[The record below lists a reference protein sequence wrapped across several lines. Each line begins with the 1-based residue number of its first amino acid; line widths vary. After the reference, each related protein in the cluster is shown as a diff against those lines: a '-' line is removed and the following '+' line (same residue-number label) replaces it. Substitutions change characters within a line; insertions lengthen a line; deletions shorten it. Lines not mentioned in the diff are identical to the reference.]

1 MLGFLPS
8 LFWGIITISLIVF
21 VHELGHF
28 LAARLLK
35 FKVTEFF
42 IGLPGPKISFKR
54 GDTEY
59 GITAIPLGGYVRVPA
74 LEGSGPGAELGAMTE
89 EERKEYENVP
99 AWKRITV
106 LISGVVANLVFAIAV
121 LTAMF
126 MYTGIPVD
134 RVNPIPGGPA
144 AEAGLPDDAQI
155 VSINGRNVRDFGLL
169 VQQVAWSEPG
179 DVLRVTYVDADGQ
192 RNTLSVTVGN
202 RPAPSEEELAE
213 REALG
218 APPPPSGY
226 IGVVPA
232 SRSLESAGFLDAF
245 TYSFTFIAVTA
256 EGISRLFSP
265 ATFVETLGDARSI
278 IGISV
283 TSAHIVS
290 TGLISWMVFLAMLS
304 IALGLMNILPIPPL
318 DGGKIV
324 LEVVQ
329 KVIGRPIPQNIQVAI
344 SLVGF
349 GLLIILMI
357 YLLGQDLFR
366 IFG

>member
-1 MLGFLPS
+1 MPGFLPS

-21 VHELGHF
+21 VHEFGHF

-89 EERKEYENVP
+89 EERKEYEDVP

-106 LISGVVANLVFAIAV
+106 LISGVVANLVFAIVV
-121 LTAMF
+121 LTALF
-126 MYTGIPVD
+126 TYTGIPTDWVEP
-134 RVNPIPGGPA
+134 VEGGPA
-144 AEAGLPDDAQI
+144 AAAGMPAEAHITNIDGGTVAHFGHM
-155 VSINGRNVRDFGLL
+155 VSIINGH
-169 VQQVAWSEPG
+169 EPG
-179 DVLRVTYVDADGQ
+179 DVLAITYTTPDGTSNTVNVT
-192 RNTLSVTVGN
+192 LEP
-202 RPAPSEEELAE
+202 RPAPTAEEQ
-213 REALG
+213 EALDAAG
-218 APPPPSGY
+218 APAPPSAQM
-226 IGVVPA
+226 GVV
-232 SRSLESAGFLDAF
+232 RVNVTNESASIAQAF
-245 TYSFTFIAVTA
+245 GYSFTFIALTA

-265 ATFVETLGDARSI
+265 ATFADAIGDATSVV
-278 IGISV
+278 GISV
-283 TSAHIVS
+283 FAAATAEAGFLTFI
-290 TGLISWMVFLAMLS
+290 TFLAMLS